1 MAFREA
7 VKHQDTSS
15 VLEFQTGTAGPAGP
29 HIGSLPPARP
39 PPRRSSSSERFGAA
53 SAGLDRYL
61 AQCVEAVNEGA
72 PRIRSDLGNSHFS
85 AATPLLRGVS
95 GSGCT
100 EISLK
105 PQARRLLW
113 GCACASSMPSPADIA
128 LRGKNSG
135 ATLWEKQQR
144 ISSADSAERSR
155 RRSPLPQSSKTSSAG
170 RSSGS
175 AKRTRK
181 FRLEST
187 SQQSLLLL
195 GRAPKKGAR
204 QSATLDWCGCW
215 RNQSRHLAEDVA
227 VPGP

>member
-135 ATLWEKQQR
+135 ATGPTAKNQQCAVQ
-144 ISSADSAERSR
+144 SGAERSPNLR
-155 RRSPLPQSSKTSSAG
+155 SSKTSSAG

-187 SQQSLLLL
+187 SQQSL
-195 GRAPKKGAR
+195 PS
-204 QSATLDWCGCW
+204 QSSAKRRSLRLSTGHSCW